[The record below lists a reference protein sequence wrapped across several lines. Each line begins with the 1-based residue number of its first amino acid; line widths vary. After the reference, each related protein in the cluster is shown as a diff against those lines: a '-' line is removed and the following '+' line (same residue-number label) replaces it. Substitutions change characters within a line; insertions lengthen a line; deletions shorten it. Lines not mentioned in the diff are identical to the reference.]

1 MGISLWLVV
10 QDDGA
15 QRAAAQ
21 ARPRQGGTCGTLHK
35 VPPAR
40 VPVSGPRPVRW
51 VPEEYGGSILLY
63 LCHSMQSFHFY
74 IHIPVVPHK
83 AVAEVSKIGNL

>member
-1 MGISLWLVV
+1 MSSSISSICVGISLWLVV

-21 ARPRQGGTCGTLHK
+21 ARPRGTIHK
-35 VPPAR
+35 VPPAG
-40 VPVSGPRPVRW
+40 VPLSGPGHVRR

-63 LCHSMQSFHFY
+63 AILF
-74 IHIPVVPHK
+74 
-83 AVAEVSKIGNL
+83 NLSRLTFSVRGKVGC

>member
-1 MGISLWLVV
+1 VGISLWLVV

-21 ARPRQGGTCGTLHK
+21 ARPRGTLHK
-35 VPPAR
+35 VPPAG

-51 VPEEYGGSILLY
+51 VPEEYGSSILLY
-63 LCHSMQSFHFY
+63 A
-74 IHIPVVPHK
+74 IPF
-83 AVAEVSKIGNL
+83 NLSRLSSSVRGKVGC